1 MMLSLTAAALAAAL
15 SAQPASDTQAYPDAF
30 SAYSDY
36 NSESELSIDYSVWS
50 GLLSDIVF
58 DVGMSD
64 RRPARAQAPVRTG
77 TRLRAGS
84 NSPYRNEGNRI
95 IYHLIEDDRAEAIS
109 EYRAELIALADSLPI
124 SRLNGNEQLAFWL
137 NLHNVILI
145 DELIQAY
152 PEPRVNPPWSRG
164 SNFFDRPV
172 ATLNSVEIS
181 LNDIQAFVIET
192 WDDPRVIYGFHLGA
206 IGGPSITSQ
215 AFAGNRVWNQLNRI
229 GREYVNS
236 LRGVG
241 STPGALR
248 VSALY
253 THHQDAFDSW
263 PADLHAHLLTHAQS
277 DVEQI
282 IRRATNEVQTITYAS
297 EIADLTNGRNCG
309 SAGASFNVRTT
320 DSDGNF
326 RFNGACDPLP
336 PQAAELIRQI
346 QLRQL
351 RFIREGRY
359 GRVTVTDIPTPSSS
373 SSSSEEPQDPDS

>member
-1 MMLSLTAAALAAAL
+1 MMLSFTAAALAAAL
-15 SAQPASDTQAYPDAF
+15 AAQPASDAHQYPDSF
-30 SAYSDY
+30 SAYADY
-36 NSESELSIDYSVWS
+36 NADSEMTIDYGVWS
-50 GLLSDIVF
+50 SLLSDIVF

-64 RRPARAQAPVRTG
+64 RRPASGQAPIRTG

-84 NSPYRNEGNRI
+84 NSPYRNEGNRV
-95 IYHLIEDDRAEAIS
+95 IYHLIEDDRAQAIS
-109 EYRAELIALADSLPI
+109 EYREELIALADSLPI

-145 DELIQAY
+145 DEVIKAY

-164 SNFFDRPV
+164 STLFDRPV
-172 ATLNSVEIS
+172 ATLNNAEVS
-181 LNDIQAFVIET
+181 LNDIQAFVVET

-215 AFAGNRVWNQLNRI
+215 AFSGNRVWHQLNRI

-236 LRGVG
+236 LRGVEDHV
-241 STPGALR
+241 GALR

-253 THHQDAFDSW
+253 THHQNAFASW
-263 PADLHAHLLTHAQS
+263 PADLHAHLLTLAQS
-277 DVEQI
+277 DVEAI
-282 IRRATNEVQTITYAS
+282 VRRATNEVQTITYAS

-309 SAGASFNVRTT
+309 AAGASFNVRTT

-336 PQAAELIRQI
+336 PQSRELIRQI

-359 GRVTVTDIPTPSSS
+359 GRVTVTDIQTPST
-373 SSSSEEPQDPDS
+373 SEAPQDPDS